1 MLSNWKSS
9 ELSKFDSKAFLVLE
23 LISSNYAYNFAAFSS
38 SSSSSSAGLFS
49 SSVLS
54 PSSLSSSPSSVF
66 LTGAAGFLGSGFGLT
81 TFLSSSSSA
90 SSPPSSSPSRRLEWE
105 VNIWWLLADYTE
117 AAVNWMLISDTQR
130 MINRANISPFIL
142 F

>member
-9 ELSKFDSKAFLVLE
+9 ELSKFASKAFLVLE

-38 SSSSSSAGLFS
+38 SSSSGVSSSAGLSS

-54 PSSLSSSPSSVF
+54 PSSLPSSPSF
-66 LTGAAGFLGSGFGLT
+66 LTGTVGFLGSGFGLT

-105 VNIWWLLADYTE
+105 LNIWWLLADYTE
-117 AAVNWMLISDTQR
+117 AAVN
-130 MINRANISPFIL
+130 
-142 F
+142 